1 MSRAESP
8 DRQAFFRLR
17 HVPAV
22 VLGMALVFALAAW
35 AFLAWTAMPHR
46 EARPDKSA
54 STSSGPPPEMAE
66 PLVFAPLAPETA
78 REINAA
84 IPFAALGP
92 AALPFRPAGDVA
104 SRGRAID
111 CLAAAMWYES
121 GEDPT
126 GNLSVGQVVLNRVRH
141 PAFPA
146 TVCGVVFQG
155 TERATGCQF
164 TFTCDGALAR
174 VPSPA
179 TFDRI
184 RTRAAAMFGGSVDP
198 GVGLATHYHTDW
210 VHPVWS
216 AQLEKIARV
225 DTHLFFRWKG
235 AWGGPRAQSMRY
247 AGEEP
252 VVAKIGFLSPLHRLP
267 GGDGESE
274 TMALPLPGT
283 GLAGA
288 RIDEAKGTIRIAFNP
303 ARNGNVQALAAFELC
318 GARDICEITGVLE
331 GMGADA
337 PVVFRYVRDRAKSI
351 ERVQWD
357 CTRFKRPT
365 TTQCMTQAAP

>member
-1 MSRAESP
+1 MDLTESP
-8 DRQAFFRLR
+8 RRHRLR

-35 AFLAWTAMPHR
+35 AFLAWTAMPEPENGAIR
-46 EARPDKSA
+46 QAKAPA
-54 STSSGPPPEMAE
+54 GPPPAMAE
-66 PLVFAPLAPETA
+66 PLVFAPLAPDTA

-84 IPFAALGP
+84 IPFASLGP
-92 AALPFRPAGDVA
+92 AARPFQPAGDIA

-111 CLAAAMWYES
+111 CLAAAMWYEA
-121 GEDPT
+121 GDDAA

-146 TVCGVVFQG
+146 SVCGVVFQG
-155 TERATGCQF
+155 SERATGCQF

-179 TFDRI
+179 NFDRI

-216 AQLEKIARV
+216 AQLEKIAQV
-225 DTHLFFRWKG
+225 GTHLFFRWKG
-235 AWGGPRAQSMRY
+235 DWGGPRAQTMRY

-252 VVAKIGFLSPLHRLP
+252 VVAKIGFLSALHRLP
-267 GGDGESE
+267 GPENAADVL
-274 TMALPLPGT
+274 ALPLPGT
-283 GLAGA
+283 GVAGA
-288 RIDEAKGTIRIAFNP
+288 RIDEEKGTIRIAFNP
-303 ARNGNVQALAAFELC
+303 ARSGNVQALAAFELC
-318 GARDICEITGVLE
+318 GAREVCEITGVLE

-337 PVVFRYVRDRAKSI
+337 PVVFRYLRDLAKNI

-365 TTQCMTQAAP
+365 TTQCMTPPAP